1 MSKQKKI
8 IIPSILKVD
17 KDTLSDSYGKFI
29 AEPFESGYGNTLGNS
44 LRRILLSS
52 LEGNAITSV
61 KINGLPHEYSVIDGV
76 KEDVMSIL
84 LNLKLVRFS
93 SNVETYEEQVLRLH
107 KEQEGPVFAGDI
119 ETNSILN
126 IVNKDLV
133 IANLDVN
140 GKLDMEIYVGR
151 GRGYISADEQDKT
164 NFSIGRIAVDSI
176 FSPVVRVN
184 NQVENFR
191 VGNKTDYDRLILEIW
206 TDGTISPSDALSYS
220 AEILKDSVDIFVDER
235 NENKEFLT
243 KYVKEDNLQEKPLK
257 KDNEKN
263 SKDALLDKS
272 VDVIELSIRSANC
285 LRTAKINTIRELI
298 SKKETELLTYKNF
311 GRKSLDEIKEK
322 LHKIGLELSNE

>member
-1 MSKQKKI
+1 MSKKKKI